1 MENIIELLNT
11 IPVPTTGLSLRK
23 LGQFYWGK
31 SSDGDIVYGID
42 SKNTKLISLTQSTKY
57 LKIYLNNVFDVTF
70 ERKTNKKNLSLIL
83 LKKEGI
89 DFLNIF
95 IRLTIT
101 INNVLS
107 DQELLTYFLSLKD
120 LFSNDSKK
128 SIKELQGLYGELY
141 SMVYLKEKF
150 GIDISQYYQS
160 EDKRKFD
167 FSISDL
173 KKIEIKTTTL
183 PARIHHF
190 KLEQLNVLR
199 YDIMIVSI
207 MLQKDDCGLSLS
219 DLIHKTKEL
228 FCENLKLMLHIE
240 NMIRNIEIEVL
251 GKIKYGKKFIDNNIK
266 FFKANSIPRIQEK
279 TMDGV
284 FNVEFDSDLSTSIEF
299 NGSGMEEWILEKR
312 D

>member
-11 IPVPTTGLSLRK
+11 IPIPTTGLSLRK
-23 LGQFYWGK
+23 SEQFYWGK
-31 SSDGDIVYGID
+31 SSSGGIVYGID
-42 SKNTKLISLTQSTKY
+42 SKNTKLTSLTQSTKY
-57 LKIYLNNVFDVTF
+57 LKIYLNTSFDVTF
-70 ERKTNKKNLSLIL
+70 EGQTNKKNLSLIV

-107 DQELLTYFLSLKD
+107 DQELLTYFLSLRN

-150 GIDISQYYQS
+150 GIDISRYYQS

-167 FSISDL
+167 FSITEL

-183 PARIHHF
+183 PTRIHHF

-199 YDIMIVSI
+199 YDIIIVSI

-219 DLIHKTKEL
+219 DLIQKTKQL
-228 FCENLKLMLHIE
+228 FSENIKLMLHIE
-240 NMIRNIEIEVL
+240 SMIKNTEIEVL
-251 GKIKYGKKFIDNNIK
+251 DTIKYGKKFIDNNIK
-266 FFKANSIPRIQEK
+266 FFKATSIPRIQEK

-284 FNVEFDSDLSTSIEF
+284 FNVEFDSDLSTSYEF
-299 NGSGMEEWILEKR
+299 NSCRMEEWLLEKR
-312 D
+312 E